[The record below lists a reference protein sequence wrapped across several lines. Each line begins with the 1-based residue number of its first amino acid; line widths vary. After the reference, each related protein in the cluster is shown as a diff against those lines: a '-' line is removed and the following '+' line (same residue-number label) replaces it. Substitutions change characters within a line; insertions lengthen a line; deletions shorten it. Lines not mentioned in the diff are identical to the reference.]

1 MCRPIC
7 GIFIMKAPVIFRREL
22 IIQKPRPT
30 SDHDPVQWSSDDPDT
45 QHPQWALWA
54 GQSRW
59 GQIGEDGPALGN
71 HSAMI
76 WYISRLRN
84 FYDTLGLFLF
94 GHTTRFIMFLAASIS
109 SLQSAAWFSKLRKLR
124 IIMIMLEPHPAWRK
138 ETPLG
143 TTVSVKQQLGRLG
156 TYAQYNNSFKPSKPL
171 QSYTTERQKQ
181 SFHSSVV

>member
-1 MCRPIC
+1 M
-7 GIFIMKAPVIFRREL
+7 VIR
-22 IIQKPRPT
+22 
-30 SDHDPVQWSSDDPDT
+30 WSWYPAST
-45 QHPQWALWA
+45 VCA

-76 WYISRLRN
+76 WYIYRLRN
-84 FYDTLGLFLF
+84 LYDILGLFLF

-109 SLQSAAWFSKLRKLR
+109 SLQPAAWFSKLRKLR
-124 IIMIMLEPHPAWRK
+124 IIMTMLGPHPAWRK

-143 TTVSVKQQLGRLG
+143 TTVSVKQQQLGRLG

-171 QSYTTERQKQ
+171 QSYNTTERQKQ
-181 SFHSSVV
+181 SFHSSVENLRWDCQKKLHIELNVIA